1 MERKTRLS
9 LFVLMI
15 LLLFAATSCHDE
27 QLVTSPPQ
35 ISEITVFE
43 SKLPVISPKEWETWY
58 MQNTYVIKWKP
69 TEEVK
74 YVKIELVRKFKPKYT
89 IVTETENTGYWEW
102 EVPGYL
108 NPSLHYRIKISDLEN
123 PKIVN
128 YSKEFAIKSNKNYSG
143 RVF

>member
-1 MERKTRLS
+1 MERKTHLS
-9 LFVLMI
+9 LTVLLIFMLFSMI
-15 LLLFAATSCHDE
+15 SCHSE

-74 YVKIELVRKFKPKYT
+74 YVKIELVRKFKPKH
-89 IVTETENTGYWEW
+89 IIIEEIENTGFFEW
-102 EVPGYL
+102 EIPTGL
-108 NPSLHYRIKISDLEN
+108 HPSLHYRIKISDIQN

-128 YSKEFAIKSNKNYSG
+128 YSEEFAIKNINNSSG

>member
-1 MERKTRLS
+1 MEQNSHFTLS
-9 LFVLMI
+9 LLI
-15 LLLFAATSCHDE
+15 LIIFLTVASCHEE

-58 MQNTYVIKWKP
+58 MQNTYIIRWKP

-74 YVKIELVRKFKPKYT
+74 YVKLELVRKFKPKYT
-89 IVTETENTGYWEW
+89 IVTEAPNTGYWEW
-102 EVPGYL
+102 QVPGYL
-108 NPSLHYRIKISDLEN
+108 NPSLHYRIKISDLQN
-123 PKIVN
+123 PRIVN
-128 YSKEFAIKSNKNYSG
+128 YSKEFAIKSNKHYTG